1 MIDPST
7 DNQFIERS
15 VQFEE
20 IPLHAPLESHAE
32 TFVPLPTP
40 HIRDD
45 ESTHSDHD
53 SYLSSESDGEH
64 EYVDP
69 PLFSP
74 ERTRSLREIYA
85 QTTPHDAGDLV
96 GDPVDPRTQPQFEE
110 PSMHSQL
117 PNQ

>member
-1 MIDPST
+1 MGYLDDVKGYKLIESST
-7 DNQFIERS
+7 YQLFIERS

-45 ESTHSDHD
+45 ESSHSDHD
-53 SYLSSESDGEH
+53 SYLSSKSDREHEH

-69 PLFSP
+69 PPFSA
-74 ERTRSLREIYA
+74 ERTRSLREIY
-85 QTTPHDAGDLV
+85 T
-96 GDPVDPRTQPQFEE
+96 
-110 PSMHSQL
+110 
-117 PNQ
+117 

>member
-1 MIDPST
+1 MGYSDDVKGYRLIDPST
-7 DNQFIERS
+7 DKLFIEWS

-40 HIRDD
+40 HILDD

-53 SYLSSESDGEH
+53 SDLSFESDGEHEH

-74 ERTRSLREIYA
+74 KRTRSLREIYA
-85 QTTPHDAGDLV
+85 QTTPQDAGDLV
-96 GDPVDPRTQPQFEE
+96 GDPVDLRR
-110 PSMHSQL
+110 M
-117 PNQ
+117 